1 MLQVLCSEH
10 FLLTALCCGPRNSH
24 GTNFAFLIRGAD
36 FTLLCTIMRP
46 EQSQTR
52 SEFFGLW
59 FEILE
64 PLIPAEKVPLEVEM
78 LFGEFIRRECA
89 WQLREGGE
97 GGALT
102 ARVLQSKT
110 ESLLFREEFTNYS
123 KKNLHFSCWYKNS
136 RTFFLGF
143 GDRIWLTV
151 IIYNGI
157 VYYIMII

>member
-46 EQSQTR
+46 EQSQTC
-52 SEFFGLW
+52 SEVFGLC

-64 PLIPAEKVPLEVEM
+64 PLIPAEKVPLEAEM

-123 KKNLHFSCWYKNS
+123 KKIYIFLADTKIHVHFS
-136 RTFFLGF
+136 LGLVTEY
-143 GDRIWLTV
+143 D
-151 IIYNGI
+151 
-157 VYYIMII
+157 